1 MMACEQ
7 VLVIKAQLMD
17 LNRREKRC
25 NFKFIYI
32 KESIILLAAVN

>member
-17 LNRREKRC
+17 LNRREKCC